1 MVLRLKKLP
10 VQIASYGLSDTGLVR
25 KNNEDVWGSLPSYH
39 LYVLA
44 DGMGGHQAGEVAAR
58 EATLFLLTHLRQL
71 FEKEKIEEKT
81 CEQAKELIRY
91 TITETNHF
99 VYQLSLT
106 HELLRGM
113 GTTLLCLYFHD
124 DSVIY
129 AHVGDSRIY
138 RQRGE
143 VLEQLTS
150 DHSLVRELVDMGKL
164 SKWQADDLQVKNII
178 TRAIGTDVFVEPSVE
193 VAKVQAGDLFL
204 LCSDGLTDLVSFE
217 EIGKVLNGPLT
228 VEEKVRSLIASAKR
242 KGGHDNVTAVCVE
255 VKEINEKDLS
265 R

>member
-1 MVLRLKKLP
+1 MVLRLMP
-10 VQIASYGLSDTGLVR
+10 GQIASYGLSDTGLVR
-25 KNNEDVWGSLPSYH
+25 KNNEDVWGSLPRYH

-71 FEKEKIEEKT
+71 FEKEKIDEKN
-81 CEQAKELIRY
+81 CQQAKELIRY
-91 TITETNHF
+91 AIIETNHF

-106 HELLRGM
+106 HDLLRGM
-113 GTTLLCLYFHD
+113 GTTLLCLYFHET
-124 DSVIY
+124 SVIY

-138 RQRGE
+138 RQRGKQ
-143 VLEQLTS
+143 LEQLTS
-150 DHSLVRELVDMGKL
+150 DHSLARELVDLGKM

-178 TRAIGTDVFVEPSVE
+178 TRAIGTDAFVEPSVD
-193 VAKVQAGDLFL
+193 VAKVEPGDLYL
-204 LCSDGLTDLVSFE
+204 LCSDGLTDLVNFE
-217 EIGKVLNGPLT
+217 EIQQVLNGSLT
-228 VEEKVRSLIASAKR
+228 VEEKVRSLIAGAKR

-255 VKEINEKDLS
+255 VKESNEKDLS